1 MSRHAQNGPQ
11 LLSLAQGG
19 LPVPVGCPVPV
30 FSPGGLLIPLNYPM
44 DFFFGGG
51 GVVELRL

>member
-44 DFFFGGG
+44 DFFWGG